1 MQRPE
6 SYKKWSAGTSGS
18 TSIDNTIA
26 IRNQEASSMENY
38 RGTNPFQKTPV
49 PEPRKTIRD
58 DYVRRDYCDAKKKNG
73 EPCRQKAL
81 YGRGRCKFHGGLST
95 GPKTE
100 EGKQQSRING
110 AKGGRPRRTEIIYTQ
125 GLDKGKMP
133 EEVLLQSSTERPRH
147 TSMGD
152 ESDSKLAAL
161 VRMVNA
167 LRQS

>member
-1 MQRPE
+1 
-6 SYKKWSAGTSGS
+6 
-18 TSIDNTIA
+18 
-26 IRNQEASSMENY
+26 MENY

-49 PEPRKTIRD
+49 PEPGKTIRD
-58 DYVRRDYCDAKKKNG
+58 DYIRRDYCDAKKKNG

-81 YGRGRCKFHGGLST
+81 YRRGRCKFHGGLST

-110 AKGGRPRRTEIIYTQ
+110 AKGGRPRRTEIIDTQ

-133 EEVLLQSSTERPRH
+133 EEVLQGSTQRPRH
-147 TSMGD
+147 TTRGD
-152 ESDSKLAAL
+152 ESDSKLEAL

>member
-1 MQRPE
+1 
-6 SYKKWSAGTSGS
+6 
-18 TSIDNTIA
+18 
-26 IRNQEASSMENY
+26 MENY

-81 YGRGRCKFHGGLST
+81 YSRGRCKFHGGLST

-110 AKGGRPRRTEIIYTQ
+110 AKGGRPRKTQVVDSQ
-125 GLDKGKMP
+125 GLAKGKMP
-133 EEVLLQSSTERPRH
+133 QDALRDSTQRPRNS
-147 TSMGD
+147 TNGD
-152 ESDSKLAAL
+152 ESDSKLEAL
-161 VRMVNA
+161 SRMVTA
-167 LRQS
+167 LRKC

>member
-1 MQRPE
+1 
-6 SYKKWSAGTSGS
+6 
-18 TSIDNTIA
+18 
-26 IRNQEASSMENY
+26 MENY

-95 GPKTE
+95 GPKTD

-110 AKGGRPRRTEIIYTQ
+110 AKGGRPRKTQ
-125 GLDKGKMP
+125 VAEDRDKVQIGENESVLKMP
-133 EEVLLQSSTERPRH
+133 SQSTESTAR
-147 TSMGD
+147 TD
-152 ESDSKLAAL
+152 ELTLKLNEMMRK
-161 VRMVNA
+161 VEA
-167 LRQS
+167 LRR